1 MASKKKVLT
10 EAEAKENII
19 SLRALLEGKVTFG
32 KSGTRAWQLGVPQLV
47 LTPVEFVSKTE
58 LTILRPFRVEL
69 DAGRILA
76 SASFWAFAFG
86 NIMPAT
92 AITAAKITLL
102 ACILECA
109 NVIAF
114 LLGERYLSPS
124 RAKFCFL

>member
-1 MASKKKVLT
+1 VQVVPIAPGQ
-10 EAEAKENII
+10 
-19 SLRALLEGKVTFG
+19 GKVTFG
-32 KSGTRAWQLGVPQLV
+32 KSGTRAWQLEVPQLV
-47 LTPVEFVSKTE
+47 FTPVELVSKTE

-69 DAGRILA
+69 DAGRIFA
-76 SASFWAFAFG
+76 SVSFWAIALG

-114 LLGERYLSPS
+114 LLGERYLSLS
-124 RAKFCFL
+124 HAKFSFL